1 MDGCFHSGCC
11 GRLRQLRVRVF
22 DNRWPPPAGDPRIL
36 HSARHAGRRCSP
48 SFMVDH
54 LVRVIVSIGINR
66 QVNPVTTHSTGR
78 SRPAQG
84 ERPIRISLGKPSAK
98 PLPAKMKDKLTRQ
111 HSVAKTPK
119 VSGHDKTTIVSCRDI
134 YRAAP
139 IERVRLV
146 ESGIPARD
154 LLGLATSMKV
164 QYQRLF
170 STLGLSR
177 TTVTRKVRE
186 HEPLNTADSERVLGM
201 MQLVGQV
208 EDIVSQSGDPQGFD
222 APAWLAQWLERP
234 LPALEGK
241 TPASYMGT
249 IPGQQLVSS
258 LLAQAQSGAFA

>member
-1 MDGCFHSGCC
+1 M
-11 GRLRQLRVRVF
+11 
-22 DNRWPPPAGDPRIL
+22 I
-36 HSARHAGRRCSP
+36 
-48 SFMVDH
+48 DH
-54 LVRVIVSIGINR
+54 LARVIVSIGINR

-84 ERPIRISLGKPSAK
+84 ERPIRISLGKSSAK
-98 PLPAKMKDKLTRQ
+98 PLPPKMKDNLTRQ

-146 ESGIPARD
+146 ENGIPARD